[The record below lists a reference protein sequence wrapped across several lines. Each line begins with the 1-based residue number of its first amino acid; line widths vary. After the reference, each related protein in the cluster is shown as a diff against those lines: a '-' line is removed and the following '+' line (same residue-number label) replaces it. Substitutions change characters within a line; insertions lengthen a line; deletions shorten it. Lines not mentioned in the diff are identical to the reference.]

1 MGCGPSLAPVRW
13 AQVGDLDDILARLA
27 PSLGPPADAVALEG
41 GITNHNFR
49 VSLGGEDYML
59 RVHGSNTE
67 LLGIDRR
74 AERVASETAASLGIA
89 PAIVASGQDGL
100 LTRFIACS
108 PVAPAELGERA
119 EELARALR
127 SFHDSGVSLPAVF
140 WVPDLLAEYGRIA
153 RERLGSVPAAF
164 AETVAVVA
172 RIAAVLV
179 PGRAHPC
186 HNDLL
191 PGNIIRAQQDG
202 RLMIVDWEYAGMGHP
217 CFDLGNLSVNNGF
230 DASTDDRLL
239 AAYHGEPPSDA
250 RRATLKLMRVLSDAR
265 EAAWA
270 VVQAGIS
277 SLEFDFDGYGEEHF
291 ERLLGAAQQPDFEEW
306 LAAA

>member
-1 MGCGPSLAPVRW
+1 MTFWRAL
-13 AQVGDLDDILARLA
+13 RLPRSA
-27 PSLGPPADAVALEG
+27 GGRRGAGG

-74 AERVASETAASLGIA
+74 AERVASETAASLGN
-89 PAIVASGQDGL
+89 SHGDRGQRAGRAADALHRL
-100 LTRFIACS
+100 LAR
-108 PVAPAELGERA
+108 RA
-119 EELARALR
+119 RRAWRAREELARALR

-140 WVPDLLAEYGRIA
+140 WCPTCWRVRAHRRASASAACRGVRRDGGRGGAHRRRA
-153 RERLGSVPAAF
+153 R
-164 AETVAVVA
+164 A
-172 RIAAVLV
+172 R
-179 PGRAHPC
+179 RAHPC

-191 PGNIIRAQQDG
+191 PGNIIRRAAG
-202 RLMIVDWEYAGMGHP
+202 RAADDRGLGVRGMGHP

-270 VVQAGIS
+270 WCRRAIS